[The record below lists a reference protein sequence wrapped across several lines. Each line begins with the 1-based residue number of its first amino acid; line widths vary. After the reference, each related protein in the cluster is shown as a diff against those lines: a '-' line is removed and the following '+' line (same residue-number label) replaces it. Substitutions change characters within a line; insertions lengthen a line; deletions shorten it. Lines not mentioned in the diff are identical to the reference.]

1 MEEKRLIK
9 REGNFLKR
17 IFKKIKYFFEKNK
30 KNIYRSVESVNLIQN
45 DDTINK
51 DENKYNHM
59 KNQFFSKYENYKNGE
74 IIGEDMSFLDTVL
87 CNIILEQEASANRGK
102 AISSKRR
109 NNIITEKI
117 RYL

>member
-17 IFKKIKYFFEKNK
+17 IFKKIKYFFERK
-30 KNIYRSVESVNLIQN
+30 KKHTYENVESENLIQN
-45 DDTINK
+45 DDTINRDK
-51 DENKYNHM
+51 NKYYQM
-59 KNQFFSKYENYKNGE
+59 KKQFFSKYENYKNGE

-87 CNIILEQEASANRGK
+87 CNIMLEQEASANREK